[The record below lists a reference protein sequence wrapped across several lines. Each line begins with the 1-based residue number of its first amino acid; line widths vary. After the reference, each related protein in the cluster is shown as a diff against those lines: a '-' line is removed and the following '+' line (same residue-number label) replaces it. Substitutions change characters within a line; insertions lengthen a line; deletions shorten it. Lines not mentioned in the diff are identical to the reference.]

1 MDLPVINSKSK
12 TSVSEV
18 IFNQSVNKELITQLI
33 NSFVSNSHQGTKAQK
48 NRSDVRGGGKK
59 PWRQKGTG
67 RARAGTIRSP
77 IWRGGGVTFAARSK
91 SSEPK
96 KINKKMYKSA
106 MRSIFSSLA
115 ENNKIFLSKDIS
127 IENPKT
133 KELLELLKK
142 IKFNSERA
150 PQAVGLYPHA
160 RKCGNLLFLSGVG
173 PRVAGSK
180 EIPGVSLDENGEIKS
195 YDIEKQCHSVFKN
208 IIFLLHFL

>member
-1 MDLPVINSKSK
+1 MELPVINSKSK
-12 TSVSEV
+12 TSVPEA
-18 IFNQSVNKELITQLI
+18 IFNQTVNKELITQLV

-133 KELLELLKK
+133 KELLKLLEK
-142 IKFNSERA
+142 IKFNSGLIIVNDLSSNLELAARNIPHIEVTEA
-150 PQAVGLYPHA
+150 NFINPIKLLKHDAVLIVEGCLP
-160 RKCGNLLFLSGVG
+160 KLEELFT
-173 PRVAGSK
+173 
-180 EIPGVSLDENGEIKS
+180 
-195 YDIEKQCHSVFKN
+195 
-208 IIFLLHFL
+208 

>member
-142 IKFNSERA
+142 IKFNS
-150 PQAVGLYPHA
+150 GLIIVSNLSSNLELAARNIPHVEITDV
-160 RKCGNLLFLSGVG
+160 NLINPIKLLKHDSILIAEDCLPKLEELFT
-173 PRVAGSK
+173 
-180 EIPGVSLDENGEIKS
+180 
-195 YDIEKQCHSVFKN
+195 
-208 IIFLLHFL
+208 